1 MPLNYFERFIA
12 LRYIRPLR
20 SGGLLSVISWF
31 SFIGICIG
39 VATLIIVMSVMNGFR
54 HELESRIIGFNGHI
68 FVQKYQNFF
77 EDISDQFSEIE
88 GIKFVDANI
97 SQQVLISVNNL
108 TRGVV
113 LKSFNEN
120 NILEYNFKENKKQ
133 IKEVRSGDVFLGLAL
148 AESMGVRIG
157 SKIKIFSTS
166 TISSP
171 FGQLPKTKSMF
182 VAGTFDTGM
191 SEYDKNYAFIELTDF
206 QSLLDL
212 NDSISTI
219 EIHLDA
225 SNKTDLI
232 KNDIINLFDSE
243 DDFLIRDWKQVN
255 SFFFETLSIERNVMF
270 IILSLII
277 IVAAFNVITSLFILV
292 KNKSDEIAILKTM
305 GTSNNSILRI
315 FLIVGSI
322 IGVAGS
328 LIGVLLGVLI
338 TLNLENLRTFLNS
351 AFNINLFP
359 SEFYFIDKI
368 PTIVDINQILFIF
381 VFSIIISLMATIY
394 PSYVDSKLQIK
405 EIFNNA

>member
-20 SGGLLSVISWF
+20 AGGLLSVISWF

-54 HELESRIIGFNGHI
+54 YELENRIIGFNGHI

-77 EDISDQFSEIE
+77 EDVSDKFVDIE
-88 GIKFVDANI
+88 EIKFVDANI
-97 SQQVLISVNNL
+97 SQQVLISANNL

-113 LKSFNEN
+113 LKSFNTN
-120 NILEYNFKENKKQ
+120 NILEYKFKKNKSL
-133 IKEVRSGDVFLGLAL
+133 IKDVKTGDIFLGLAL
-148 AESMGVRIG
+148 AESIGARSG

-166 TISSP
+166 TVSSP
-171 FGQLPKTKSMF
+171 FGQLPKSKLMF

-191 SEYDKNYAFIELTDF
+191 SEYDKNYAFIQLSDF
-206 QSLLDL
+206 QSLLGI
-212 NDSISTI
+212 NDSISTV
-219 EIHLDA
+219 EIHLNT

-232 KNDIINLFDSE
+232 KNEIINLLDN
-243 DDFLIRDWKQVN
+243 DDEFLIRDWKQVN

-322 IGVAGS
+322 IGVVGS
-328 LIGVLLGVLI
+328 LIGVSLGVLI
-338 TLNLENLRTFLNS
+338 TLNLEN
-351 AFNINLFP
+351 
-359 SEFYFIDKI
+359 
-368 PTIVDINQILFIF
+368 
-381 VFSIIISLMATIY
+381 
-394 PSYVDSKLQIK
+394 
-405 EIFNNA
+405 

>member
-1 MPLNYFERFIA
+1 VPLNYFERFIA

-20 SGGLLSVISWF
+20 AGGLLSVISWF

-54 HELESRIIGFNGHI
+54 YELENRIIGFNGHI

-77 EDISDQFSEIE
+77 EDVSDKFVDIE
-88 GIKFVDANI
+88 EIKFVDANI
-97 SQQVLISVNNL
+97 SQQVLISANNL

-113 LKSFNEN
+113 LKSFNTN
-120 NILEYNFKENKKQ
+120 NILEYKFKKNKSL
-133 IKEVRSGDVFLGLAL
+133 IKDVKTGDIFLGLAL
-148 AESMGVRIG
+148 AESIGARSG

-166 TISSP
+166 TVSSP
-171 FGQLPKTKSMF
+171 FGQLPKSKLMF

-191 SEYDKNYAFIELTDF
+191 SEYDKNYAFIQLSDF
-206 QSLLDL
+206 QSLLGI
-212 NDSISTI
+212 NDSISTV
-219 EIHLDA
+219 EIHLNT

-232 KNDIINLFDSE
+232 KNEIINLLDN
-243 DDFLIRDWKQVN
+243 DDEFLIRDWKQVN

-322 IGVAGS
+322 IGVVGS
-328 LIGVLLGVLI
+328 LIGVSLGVLI
-338 TLNLENLRTFLNS
+338 TLNLENLRVFLNS
-351 AFNINLFP
+351 VFDINLFP

-381 VFSIIISLMATIY
+381 VFSVMISLLATLY
-394 PSYVDSKLQIK
+394 PSYVASKMRIR